1 MMVTAGQLE
10 DLARLE
16 DLLAGIQDDGFR
28 DKFGR
33 LIQETY
39 MDIYDNHLTEEQK
52 TIVDKS
58 LRDAELQDQGWRFTY
73 EIYEK
78 DGWSARIYQH
88 SWWGHW
94 RVEMWDLAGRLYQY
108 DEQFETEEE
117 MEKYSNRWVS
127 SSSRPWG

>member
-1 MMVTAGQLE
+1 MITLAALE

-16 DLLAGIQDDGFR
+16 DLLNGIQEPEIKDRFCR
-28 DKFGR
+28 S
-33 LIQETY
+33 IQDLY
-39 MDIYDNHLTEEQK
+39 LDIYDNHLTEEQK
-52 TIVDKS
+52 TIVDKA
-58 LRDAELQDQGWRFTY
+58 LRDDELSSEGWRFDS
-73 EIYEK
+73 EIFEEK
-78 DGWSARIYQH
+78 GWSARIYQH